1 MSSLVQRFLPGRG
14 RNHGARVGIAL
25 GEECFALALVRR
37 SGDGK
42 PAIEHCAVHA
52 APAGVGVALKAALD
66 KLGATRAAACSV
78 VDGDDYQVVQ
88 IEAPEVL
95 PSEMRAAIRW
105 RLRDA
110 ISFKVDDAAVDV
122 FEMPEPARRAQ
133 NRMLFAVAARSAAVE
148 RIAKT
153 LKPAARGFH
162 AIDIPELCVRNLSS
176 LLPQDA
182 KGVAV
187 LAMHES
193 YAQLVITRQ
202 GVMYLTRRIDAGQ
215 RFEPHAGPRST
226 DFESGALALELQRS
240 LDYYETHYDQ
250 APIGDLVIAPGGE
263 RAQRLADALKNET
276 SLRVSALDVRETCN
290 VYKAGELVT
299 DWLSLMALGAA
310 LRSDGGG
317 R

>member
-1 MSSLVQRFLPGRG
+1 VSSLLHKFLPGKG

-25 GEECFALALVRR
+25 GEESFALALVRR
-37 SGDGK
+37 GGDGK

-52 APAGVGVALKAALD
+52 AASGAGTALKSALD
-66 KLGATRAAACSV
+66 KLGASRAAACAV

-110 ISFKVDDAAVDV
+110 ISFKVDDASVDI
-122 FEMPEPARRAQ
+122 FEIPEPARRAQ
-133 NRMLFAVAARSAAVE
+133 NRMLFAVAARAAAVE
-148 RIAKT
+148 RIATT
-153 LKPAARGFH
+153 LKPVARGFN
-162 AIDIPELCVRNLSS
+162 AIDIPELCLRNLST
-176 LLPQDA
+176 LLPQDE

-187 LAMHES
+187 LAMHER

-202 GVMYLTRRIDAGQ
+202 GMLYVTRRIDTGQ
-215 RFEPHAGPRST
+215 RFEPHGPRST
-226 DFESGALALELQRS
+226 DLDPGTLALELQRS

-250 APIGDLVIAPGGE
+250 APIGDLIIAPGGE
-263 RAQRLADALKNET
+263 RAHRLADALKNET
-276 SLRVSALDVRETCN
+276 SLRVSVLDVRETCN

-310 LRSDGGG
+310 LRSDGGD